1 MSDLPNHTD
10 VCKLCRATGY
20 VPGGKRP
27 ENYPE
32 EYFARFEIDQEVLL
46 NVLGRLRSDDMYNQ
60 RAAFPSPDHRS
71 AAFGGQA
78 SQLYVVLYFVPEIL
92 HQAQPPTRN
101 PVTPILPPAIGPGCN
116 AGNCGPLFSG

>member
-92 HQAQPPTRN
+92 HQAHKYIYIYIHTH
-101 PVTPILPPAIGPGCN
+101 THIHIHI
-116 AGNCGPLFSG
+116 CGALLLCP